1 MTPCPSCSWPH
12 HAAIAITVTC
22 VKCGATVHINGGN
35 GDTVPRPK
43 KSPEEVAAK
52 KAKRKQNLPRVIR
65 FLESRKQPRPKKT
78 PEEIAA
84 KKAKQAARRKHL
96 PKVISFLESRKQDG
110 ERGAGDTLERLLAKA
125 GGRKFKHLMLLMR
138 LPCGC
143 DDRQAWL
150 NEKYPFA
157 TK

>member
-65 FLESRKQPRPKKT
+65 FLESRKQP
-78 PEEIAA
+78 
-84 KKAKQAARRKHL
+84 
-96 PKVISFLESRKQDG
+96 G
-110 ERGAGDTLERLLAKA
+110 ELGAGDTLERLLASV
-125 GGRKFKHLMLLMR
+125 GGRKFKRLMR
-138 LPCGC
+138 WLGAPCGC
-143 DDRQAWL
+143 EDRQAWM
-150 NEKYPFA
+150 NNKWPWV
-157 TK
+157 

>member
-1 MTPCPSCSWPH
+1 MTPCPNCSWPH
-12 HAAIAITVTC
+12 HSPIEITLEC
-22 VKCGATVHINGGN
+22 VKCGATVHVNGG
-35 GDTVPRPK
+35 G
-43 KSPEEVAAK
+43 
-52 KAKRKQNLPRVIR
+52 
-65 FLESRKQPRPKKT
+65 KQPRPKKT

-150 NEKYPFA
+150 NKKWPY
-157 TK
+157 